1 MTVDE
6 IIEDIEN
13 GSSTDYM
20 RNREVGAISAE
31 LVKVM
36 SPFSEVVEEYE
47 SKYQNLLRVIGK

>member
-6 IIEDIEN
+6 IIEGIES

-20 RNREVGAISAE
+20 RNRETGAISDE

-47 SKYQNLLRVIGK
+47 SKYQNLLRIMGK